1 MPRDG
6 NGVVADI
13 AMLSR
18 GVVARTNKGKLYE
31 QYTSMSSRQIRTD
44 VIKLLNVTDV
54 SQISQLRKTEI
65 DVVFDYILDYLSHY
79 NTLQYLAYVGE
90 LVVDGSDGTKP
101 KGLTYAEKIEILEEI
116 YSKEF
121 YIIYN
126 VGEDESAW
134 DIYLRLENSRF
145 KLKTTP
151 IYVKDVVHGGYKEL
165 KSKGVIGPIYIQM
178 LNKIADK
185 FLCASTMFINGYGLG
200 TGKAKDDGR
209 YPYNFKTVRGFGESE
224 TRLVCAYA
232 KPKLLQI
239 IMDRGRSTINHKIY
253 YRNQLEAGNLL
264 ANNLLHNRV
273 EDADDPTAI
282 VKGLIESAGVTISSK
297 SLNIKDLN

>member
-31 QYTSMSSRQIRTD
+31 QYVSMSSRQVKGD
-44 VIKLLNVTDV
+44 VIKLLNVSDA
-54 SQISQLRKTEI
+54 SEIKNMRKTEI
-65 DVVFDYILDYLSHY
+65 SVVFDYVIEYLSYY
-79 NTLQYLAYVGE
+79 NTQQYLAYAG
-90 LVVDGSDGTKP
+90 LLIVDGTSSEPSALSHEQKV
-101 KGLTYAEKIEILEEI
+101 EILEEI
-116 YSKEF
+116 YEKEF

-126 VGEDESAW
+126 VGEVESAW
-134 DIYLRLENSRF
+134 EIYLRLEDSKF

-151 IYVKDVVHGGYKEL
+151 IYVKDTLKGGYKEL

-185 FLCASTMFINGYGLG
+185 FLCASTMFVNGYGLG
-200 TGKAKDDGR
+200 TGKAKGDDR
-209 YPYNFKTVRGFGESE
+209 YPWNFKTVRGFGESE
-224 TRLVCAYA
+224 TRLICAYA
-232 KPKLLQI
+232 SPLLLQM
-239 IMDRGRSTINHKIY
+239 IMDKGRSTTNHKIY
-253 YRNQLEAGNLL
+253 YRNQLEDGTLL
-264 ANNLLHNRV
+264 ADNLLHNRV

-297 SLNIKDLN
+297 ALNREELK